1 MVWILRNMF
10 NEIYVMNSLKY
21 EFYIVKYIYVLEMY
35 NKMLGLFIVFR
46 MIDY

>member
-1 MVWILRNMF
+1 MF

-35 NKMLGLFIVFR
+35 NKMLGLFIVIVFR

>member
-35 NKMLGLFIVFR
+35 NKMLGSI
-46 MIDY
+46 IYSI